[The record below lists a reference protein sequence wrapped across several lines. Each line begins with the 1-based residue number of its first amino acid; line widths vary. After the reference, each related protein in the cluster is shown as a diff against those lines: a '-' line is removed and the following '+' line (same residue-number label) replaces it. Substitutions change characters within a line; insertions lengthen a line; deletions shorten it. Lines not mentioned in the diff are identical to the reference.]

1 MSEIGIVRQ
10 VHGEWVAAARLVR
23 LRIEADRLDH
33 PQDVLIAPQDVQS
46 LIGLLL
52 RLSGKAG
59 PADEAP
65 PDERTIR
72 PVAVDS
78 IALGSTDDGN
88 AILELNVGRTTLAFF
103 LPSAAC
109 RPLGQTLLTL
119 TATCARTAN

>member
-1 MSEIGIVRQ
+1 MSEIGIVQQ
-10 VHGEWVAAARLVR
+10 VSGEWIAAARLVR
-23 LRIEADRLDH
+23 LRIEADGLDH

-59 PADEAP
+59 PADDVP
-65 PDERTIR
+65 SYERTIR

-78 IALGSTDDGN
+78 IALGSTDDGA

-103 LPSAAC
+103 LPSGAC
-109 RPLGQTLLTL
+109 GPLGQTLLTL
-119 TATCARTAN
+119 TATPTRTAN